1 MLCRECGSDRLRP
14 SPPRGPGESVVRAWT
29 NTRYHECAV
38 CGTRARFPRSVR
50 DAANPGVDVV
60 FWVAVVL
67 LGVGFVFLLL
77 RVG

>member
-1 MLCRECGSDRLRP
+1 
-14 SPPRGPGESVVRAWT
+14 VRAWT
-29 NTRYHECAV
+29 KTRYHECVV
-38 CGTRARFPRSVR
+38 CGLRSRFPRSPR
-50 DAANPGVDVV
+50 DSSDPGIDVL

>member
-14 SPPRGPGESVVRAWT
+14 SPPRGPLEAAVRAWT

-38 CGTRARFPRSVR
+38 CGLRSRFPRSPR
-50 DAANPGVDVV
+50 DSSDPGVDVV
-60 FWVAVVL
+60 FWLAVVL